1 MDRRKFLQKYLHGRA
16 GAMAGMILATI
27 FAAFL
32 NLVSPLIFSFFI
44 DNVIDGQPVSGRMMQ
59 SLVKLAGGT
68 DYLRRNLWIGGILIV
83 LVYLLFA
90 WMLYLRGKLS
100 GDISE
105 GMSYDLRNDLYT
117 HLQKLP
123 YSYHVKAKTG
133 DLVQR
138 CTSDVDQIRRVFANQ
153 IYSIVNAIM
162 TVVVACIV
170 LFSINW
176 KLAWLAVACM
186 PALFF
191 YALIYFRKMQKVF
204 LESDESEGRLT
215 AAVQESLSGIRVIKA
230 FGRERYETDRFD
242 GKSREYRDITFGLIR
257 RMGAYW
263 ATSDFICMLQTLMVV
278 IAGIFAARAG
288 TLSIGSFVVFIS
300 YESMILWP
308 VRQLGRTLS
317 DIGKAGISIDRLNE
331 IFNEPVEDLVSGDR
345 PEITG
350 DIQISHVYFRYD
362 DGNEDVLK
370 DVSMHIPAGRTIAV
384 IGPTGSGKSSLV
396 HLLSR
401 LYDYTGGSVKIDGHE
416 LRDINREYLRS
427 KVGIVLQ
434 EPFLFSKTI
443 YENISLANRNA
454 DRKAVERA
462 AQIAD
467 VHNVI
472 EEFEQGYDTLVGEKG
487 VTLSGGQKQRI
498 AIARTILNDNRILV
512 FDDSLSAVDTET
524 DAAIRRSL
532 QGLRK
537 GVTTI
542 IITQRISS
550 AQDADEIFVLEQ
562 GRITQ
567 HGTHAQLI
575 REEGLYQRVYKIQ
588 ESYVKGG
595 AEL

>member
-68 DYLRRNLWIGGILIV
+68 DYLRRNLWIGGVLIV

-117 HLQKLP
+117 QLQKLP

-153 IYSIVNAIM
+153 IYSIVNAVM

-350 DIQISHVYFRYD
+350 DIQFSHVYFRYD

>member
-1 MDRRKFLQKYLHGRA
+1 
-16 GAMAGMILATI
+16 
-27 FAAFL
+27 
-32 NLVSPLIFSFFI
+32 
-44 DNVIDGQPVSGRMMQ
+44 
-59 SLVKLAGGT
+59 
-68 DYLRRNLWIGGILIV
+68 
-83 LVYLLFA
+83 
-90 WMLYLRGKLS
+90 
-100 GDISE
+100 
-105 GMSYDLRNDLYT
+105 
-117 HLQKLP
+117 
-123 YSYHVKAKTG
+123 
-133 DLVQR
+133 
-138 CTSDVDQIRRVFANQ
+138 
-153 IYSIVNAIM
+153 
-162 TVVVACIV
+162 
-170 LFSINW
+170 
-176 KLAWLAVACM
+176 
-186 PALFF
+186 
-191 YALIYFRKMQKVF
+191 
-204 LESDESEGRLT
+204 
-215 AAVQESLSGIRVIKA
+215 
-230 FGRERYETDRFD
+230 
-242 GKSREYRDITFGLIR
+242 
-257 RMGAYW
+257 
-263 ATSDFICMLQTLMVV
+263 
-278 IAGIFAARAG
+278 
-288 TLSIGSFVVFIS
+288 
-300 YESMILWP
+300 
-308 VRQLGRTLS
+308 
-317 DIGKAGISIDRLNE
+317 
-331 IFNEPVEDLVSGDR
+331 
-345 PEITG
+345 
-350 DIQISHVYFRYD
+350 
-362 DGNEDVLK
+362 
-370 DVSMHIPAGRTIAV
+370 V

-401 LYDYTGGSVKIDGHE
+401 LYDYTAGSVLIDGHE
-416 LRDINREYLRS
+416 LRNINREYLRS

>member
-1 MDRRKFLQKYLHGRA
+1 MDRRKFLKKYLHGRT

-44 DNVIDGQPVSGRMMQ
+44 DNVIDGQPVSGSLMTL
-59 SLVKLAGGT
+59 LVKLAGGT

-117 HLQKLP
+117 HLQQLP

-153 IYSIVNAIM
+153 IYSIVNAVM

-350 DIQISHVYFRYD
+350 DIQFSHVYFRYD

>member
-83 LVYLLFA
+83 LVYFLFA

-153 IYSIVNAIM
+153 IYSIVNAVM

-350 DIQISHVYFRYD
+350 DIQFSHVYFRYD